1 MCTVGSHQIYAPR
14 DDEGEDL
21 FARPQGFGLQD
32 SGLGHV
38 AIPAGQKHEQIH
50 HLTLQD
56 RGS

>member
-1 MCTVGSHQIYAPR
+1 MGSHQIYAPR